1 MRLAAVMLLL
11 VPITVSATDP
21 VPAGYAVRNL
31 CGFTL
36 VVHKAVFDQPA
47 DRWRRRP
54 LDVLELEF
62 NDLKRVLA
70 PKLFELLRTIP
81 VFVHWDAAPAN
92 SGIVAVYRSAP
103 DPSRLKDADRA
114 KVNCIDILTLRRLG
128 ELRPPGSR
136 FQQIVTLH
144 EMAHAVHHR
153 LLGFDAPEVLT
164 AFQQAVDRKLYD
176 DVWDRTNRRGRAYAR
191 TNANEY
197 FAEISCAYLDS
208 CHFYPFTYSDLRSHD
223 PTGFAL
229 AESVWKHPERFAGR
243 RVAPVVTPRFV
254 LPGATAAGPAAER
267 SAFTQLDRARALLRD
282 GKPGEA
288 RAVIDTLLQHYPTTL
303 AAVDARKLLDQ
314 LR

>member
-1 MRLAAVMLLL
+1 MRYLAAFL
-11 VPITVSATDP
+11 VAAPLAASAADP
-21 VPAGYAVRNL
+21 VPAGYSVRNL
-31 CGFTL
+31 CGFTTL
-36 VVHKAVFDQPA
+36 VHKSVLEQPA

-70 PKLFELLRTIP
+70 PKLFELLRGIP
-81 VFVHWDAAPAN
+81 VYVHWDAAPAD
-92 SGIVAVYRSAP
+92 SGVVAVYRSAA
-103 DPSRLKDADRA
+103 DPSRLKEGERA
-114 KVNCIDILTLRRLG
+114 RANCVDILTLRRLG

-153 LLGFDAPEVLT
+153 LLGFDAPEVLA

-208 CHFYPFTYSDLRSHD
+208 CHFYPFTYSDLRGHD
-223 PTGFAL
+223 PAGFAL
-229 AESVWKHPERFAGR
+229 AESVWKHPERYVRR
-243 RVAPVVTPRFV
+243 RVAPVVTPRFA
-254 LPGATAAGPAAER
+254 LPNATAAGPTAER
-267 SAFTQLDRARALLRD
+267 VAFTQLDRARALMRD
-282 GKPGEA
+282 GKREEA
-288 RAVIDTLLQHYPTTL
+288 RGVIESLVQNYPTTL
-303 AAVDARKLLDQ
+303 AAADARRLLEQ
-314 LR
+314 IR